1 MCTADRVACAVS
13 AEIRLIPE
21 GAVLEALKTDYTA
34 MLEDGLLFFHQPSF
48 DEVITVCK
56 QLQNR
61 INR

>member
-13 AEIRLIPE
+13 AEIQLIPE
-21 GAVLEALKTDYTA
+21 GAVLEALKTDYAA

-48 DEVITVCK
+48 DEVITACK